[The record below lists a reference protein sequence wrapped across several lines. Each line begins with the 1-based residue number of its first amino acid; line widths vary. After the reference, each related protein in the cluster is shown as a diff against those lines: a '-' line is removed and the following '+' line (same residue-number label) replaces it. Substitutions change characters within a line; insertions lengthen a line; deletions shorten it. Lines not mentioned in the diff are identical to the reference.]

1 MTQLEYELIVK
12 CLEKEVPMVAHELI
26 NSLNALITTAQSTV
40 NENNKK
46 EE

>member
-12 CLEKEVPMVAHELI
+12 CLEKEVPTVAYELI
-26 NSLNALITTAQSTV
+26 NSLNALITATKSTV